1 MLAAP
6 IDAAGTWQARLGTSP
21 VRIPATPDF
30 VLKITQSFQHQID
43 VTTGSPTIRV
53 TGYQYELG
61 HLRGAQVLAYHLHPT
76 GPSPVRNPHLHVG
89 MTDPNLNYGKRHLV
103 TGHISLQKIIRCLI
117 TEFDITPLRPDWR
130 DILESPAED

>member
-1 MLAAP
+1 
-6 IDAAGTWQARLGTSP
+6 
-21 VRIPATPDF
+21 
-30 VLKITQSFQHQID
+30 
-43 VTTGSPTIRV
+43 
-53 TGYQYELG
+53 
-61 HLRGAQVLAYHLHPT
+61 
-76 GPSPVRNPHLHVG
+76 